1 MHVVSLYF
9 LCPVI
14 LILVSVVSLI
24 VFLICSWYLFYNRLL
39 FISRLP
45 SPLMFYNLNKSI
57 NKNRVN
63 QLKVGADM
71 ETLSSKLS

>member
-1 MHVVSLYF
+1 
-9 LCPVI
+9 
-14 LILVSVVSLI
+14 
-24 VFLICSWYLFYNRLL
+24 
-39 FISRLP
+39 
-45 SPLMFYNLNKSI
+45 MFYNLNKSI